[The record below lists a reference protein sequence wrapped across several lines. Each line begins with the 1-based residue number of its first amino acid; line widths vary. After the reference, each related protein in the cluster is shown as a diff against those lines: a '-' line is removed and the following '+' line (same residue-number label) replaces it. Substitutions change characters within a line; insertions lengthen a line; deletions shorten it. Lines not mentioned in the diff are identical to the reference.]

1 MLDKRRLALIFAAS
15 VASGVLI
22 GTATEL
28 IVAKWK
34 QRHEEACYDETD
46 EDSGY
51 YLYDDEDEDG
61 DGYYLYDEEDDAPVI
76 PKGVNVVDDVVD
88 KVVNDKMFV
97 KPDISKMIDYTKYS
111 DTAKTYGA
119 KDSEPAHIVMPDD
132 EDAPEAYDD
141 DRFELID
148 EQEFV
153 KEVGNLNGY
162 VSATGTYFVQDKVLA
177 GWNEDLV
184 EKDIS
189 NTVGWRAIAMFDEP
203 DVRAVYVKNHELK
216 VLYEIVRSDDS
227 MESAIEES
235 VKMEISEVQEK

>member
-15 VASGVLI
+15 VVSGALI

-28 IVAKWK
+28 IVTKWK

-46 EDSGY
+46 EDWSDENGGY
-51 YLYDDEDEDG
+51 YLYDDEDED
-61 DGYYLYDEEDDAPVI
+61 EDDSLVI

-111 DTAKTYGA
+111 DVAKTYGA
-119 KDSEPAHIVMPDD
+119 KDPEPAHIVMPDD

-203 DVRAVYVKNHELK
+203 DVKAVYVKNHELK
-216 VLYEIVRSDDS
+216 VLYEIVRSDDT

>member
-1 MLDKRRLALIFAAS
+1 MLDKRKMALIFAAAL
-15 VASGVLI
+15 ASGLVI

-28 IVAKWK
+28 AIAKWK
-34 QRHEEACYDETD
+34 ERHEEACP
-46 EDSGY
+46 
-51 YLYDDEDEDG
+51 DDEDWDEED
-61 DGYYLYDEEDDAPVI
+61 DGYYSYDEEDLTSPEI
-76 PKGVNVVDDVVD
+76 PEGVNVVSDVVD

-111 DTAKTYGA
+111 DAAKRYGESE
-119 KDSEPAHIVMPDD
+119 SEPAKIVMPDD

-153 KEVGNLNGY
+153 REVGNLNGF

-177 GWNEDLV
+177 GWNEDLR

-189 NTVGWRAIAMFDEP
+189 TTVGWRAIRMFDEP
-203 DVRAVYVKNHELK
+203 DVKAVYVRNNDLK
-216 VLYEIVRSDDS
+216 VLYEIVRGEDT
-227 MESAIEES
+227 MESAIQES
-235 VKMEISEVQEK
+235 LKMDISEIQEE

>member
-1 MLDKRRLALIFAAS
+1 MLDKRKLALIFAAS
-15 VASGVLI
+15 LVSGVVI
-22 GTATEL
+22 GTVTE
-28 IVAKWK
+28 IAIAKWNK
-34 QRHEEACYDETD
+34 RHEEACYGD
-46 EDSGY
+46 
-51 YLYDDEDEDG
+51 LEDEWEDD
-61 DGYYLYDEEDDAPVI
+61 DGYYSYDEEPSPEI
-76 PKGVNVVDDVVD
+76 PEGVNMVNDVVD

-111 DTAKTYGA
+111 DAARKYGA
-119 KDSEPAHIVMPDD
+119 EDVNFANVVMPDD

-162 VSATGTYFVQDKVLA
+162 VSATGTYFVQDRVLA

-189 NTVGWRAIAMFDEP
+189 NTVGWRAVRMFDEP
-203 DVRAVYVKNHELK
+203 DVKAVYVKNHELK
-216 VLYEIVRSDDS
+216 VLYEIVRSDDT

-235 VKMEISEVQEK
+235 MKMEISEVQEK